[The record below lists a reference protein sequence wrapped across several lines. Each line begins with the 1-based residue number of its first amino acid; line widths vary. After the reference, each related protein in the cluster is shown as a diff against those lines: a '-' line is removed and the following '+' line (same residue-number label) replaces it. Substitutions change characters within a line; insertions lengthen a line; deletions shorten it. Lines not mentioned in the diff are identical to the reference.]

1 MITNYQSF
9 YRFHILNESE
19 RISQNSINTYWLT
32 QFVKNPPD
40 KNKKLSEF
48 NNNRELIN
56 IELKKLENYL
66 CVDVKKTHYRIE
78 YNQLVFTLKF
88 FVKTR
93 VWNKVVSILYGKDF
107 KSNPLE
113 DSKKITRRRLNPISD
128 ESIETTSGQV
138 FSLLWEDIDKY
149 CDNAVEYISTDEIN
163 DTLQDVIIFS
173 GEIVKDTLIQA
184 IAFCVIALMMEFPPA
199 AAGVTIASA
208 ELTMTA
214 SKYLNKFRKFY
225 DKISDITPAVV
236 NTYNKLWASPKSVL
250 LAGGIQ
256 SVIGEVVNQLMQE
269 PEIKAMGISNISD
282 KLEQGHEDKN
292 AFISKV
298 KSRLESHTD
307 FKKTWDWNINSEFY
321 RNLESM
327 PNWSNWNK
335 TEGKNIKPEQFGYII
350 TYYIS
355 LYCWQ
360 FQEYVIYYNWLKKLP
375 SALDDMELAKKQKN
389 EVSPIDLKTINKT
402 IKASPPDATSV
413 SSKKY

>member
-1 MITNYQSF
+1 
-9 YRFHILNESE
+9 
-19 RISQNSINTYWLT
+19 
-32 QFVKNPPD
+32 
-40 KNKKLSEF
+40 
-48 NNNRELIN
+48 
-56 IELKKLENYL
+56 
-66 CVDVKKTHYRIE
+66 
-78 YNQLVFTLKF
+78 
-88 FVKTR
+88 
-93 VWNKVVSILYGKDF
+93 
-107 KSNPLE
+107 
-113 DSKKITRRRLNPISD
+113 
-128 ESIETTSGQV
+128 
-138 FSLLWEDIDKY
+138 
-149 CDNAVEYISTDEIN
+149 
-163 DTLQDVIIFS
+163 
-173 GEIVKDTLIQA
+173 
-184 IAFCVIALMMEFPPA
+184 MEFPPA

>member
-1 MITNYQSF
+1 MDHNDIA
-9 YRFHILNESE
+9 
-19 RISQNSINTYWLT
+19 TYWLT
-32 QFVKNPPD
+32 KFVKNPPD
-40 KNKKLSEF
+40 RNKKILEF
-48 NNNRELIN
+48 SNNRILIEKELDN
-56 IELKKLENYL
+56 LRKYL
-66 CVDVKKTHYRIE
+66 CIDSIRAIESIPGEYKKIDD
-78 YNQLVFTLKF
+78 LVYTLKI

-93 VWNKVVSILYGKDF
+93 IWNKVVSILYGKDY
-107 KSNPLE
+107 KSNPLQ
-113 DSKKITRRRLNPISD
+113 DSRKITRRRLNPISD
-128 ESIETTSGQV
+128 ESIETTTGKV
-138 FSLLWEDIDKY
+138 FSLLWEDIDSY
-149 CDNAVEYISTDEIN
+149 CDNAVEFMATDQID
-163 DTLQDVIIFS
+163 DTLRDIIILG
-173 GEIVKDTLIQA
+173 GEITRDILIESVAIGLIALTIETPLAPIGVTAAAESTLI
-184 IAFCVIALMMEFPPA
+184 V
-199 AAGVTIASA
+199 
-208 ELTMTA
+208 
-214 SKYLNKFRKFY
+214 SKYLSKFQKVY
-225 DKISDITPAVV
+225 SKILDITPAVV
-236 NTYNKLWASPKSVL
+236 RTYNKLLSDPKTILSI
-250 LAGGIQ
+250 GGIQ
-256 SVIGEVVNQLMQE
+256 VIVDNVVSQLKEE

-307 FKKTWDWNINSEFY
+307 FKKTWDWNINSDFY

-402 IKASPPDATSV
+402 IKASPPDATSI